1 MCTQALQ
8 IQEILQKF
16 ASVASQPGGLSQ
28 LEPGRKP
35 GVIPVPLVERVHYGV
50 QLSTAQRFSVRQLCA
65 VALLGVSSCAT
76 QSGTGDTSVANH
88 NTEGRH
94 TRKQVHPKHSV
105 RDPSLYTSPRRPQV
119 FGCGSTSCR
128 GCRKPNGP
136 VPSCTKPE
144 PTPGSSPS
152 SSAHPTEGF
161 PTRPFSGS
169 DASDARDSDA
179 FDASR
184 RIGIARVDDYRRDP
198 MTEDDD

>member
-1 MCTQALQ
+1 MAWYYSTPRNTLLRAPPQVNRQDKGGKLLAALPYHMCTQALQ

-76 QSGTGDTSVANH
+76 QSGTGDASVANH

-144 PTPGSSPS
+144 PTPGS
-152 SSAHPTEGF
+152 
-161 PTRPFSGS
+161 RVQ
-169 DASDARDSDA
+169 ASKPEQC
-179 FDASR
+179 R
-184 RIGIARVDDYRRDP
+184 RRS
-198 MTEDDD
+198 